1 VQQLKDVAAMKISA
15 VIIFVSVLVWG
26 APQAQAEF
34 KGCYERVY
42 DKAYLRKHKK
52 QSVVKMRLQIGV
64 GQGVDGPIELFDRVD
79 AVFRKASIYRGNLIT
94 CAEMGD
100 ELDCSIESDSGSFV
114 VTDRGNNSIRITNK
128 DFMRFGSKLEIK
140 ARGDDKEFRLFRI
153 SQDACP

>member
-1 VQQLKDVAAMKISA
+1 MKISA
-15 VIIFVSVLVWG
+15 AVIIASVLAWN
-26 APQAQAEF
+26 APQAQAAF

-79 AVFRKASIYRGNLIT
+79 AVFRKASIYRGNLIE
-94 CAEMGD
+94 CAERGD
-100 ELDCSIESDSGSFV
+100 ELECSIAGDGGSFV

-128 DFMRFGSKLEIK
+128 SYMRLGDRSEIK

>member
-1 VQQLKDVAAMKISA
+1 MKISA
-15 VIIFVSVLVWG
+15 VIVFLSVLLWS
-26 APQAQAEF
+26 APQAQAAF

-64 GQGVDGPIELFDRVD
+64 SQGVDGPIELFDRVD
-79 AVFRKASIYRGNLIT
+79 AVFRKASIYRGNLIE
-94 CAEMGD
+94 CAERGD
-100 ELDCSIESDSGSFV
+100 ELECSIAGDGGSFV

-128 DFMRFGSKLEIK
+128 SYMRFGDRSEIK

>member
-1 VQQLKDVAAMKISA
+1 MMAMKISA
-15 VIIFVSVLVWG
+15 VIICAAIMVWG

-42 DKAYLRKHKK
+42 DKAYLSKHKK

-64 GQGVDGPIELFDRVD
+64 GQGVDGPIELLDRVD
-79 AVFRKASIYRGNLIT
+79 GVFRKSAIYRGNLIA

-100 ELDCSIESDSGSFV
+100 ELACSIEGDGGSFV
-114 VTDRGNNSIRITNK
+114 VTDRGSNSIRITNNTY
-128 DFMRFGSKLEIK
+128 MRFGSADSTLEIK

-153 SQDACP
+153 SRDACR